1 MRGKTILLGVSGG
14 IAVYKAAAL
23 TSKLTQA
30 GADVRVIMTESA
42 TKFVD
47 PLTFQTLSRNP
58 VATDVFDERD
68 PSAVQHIDLAD
79 AADLLVVAPATAN
92 IIGKMARG
100 IADDMLSTTYLAT
113 TAKVLV
119 APAMNVH
126 MYEHPAVQENLDI
139 LRRRG
144 VTVIEPG
151 EGQLACGYTGKGR
164 MPEPEELL
172 AKIAEALAED
182 PVDAGAAG
190 AGQPIGTQPIGGQP
204 AGGQSIKG
212 QPNGEQPDVI
222 QPVVNRTDVKQPDG
236 PMKGMRVLVT
246 AGGTVERIDPVR
258 YLTNDSSG
266 RMGFAFAEAAR
277 DMGADVTLVCARTD
291 TQPPAGVAVVEALS
305 AEEMLHALLERYEEA
320 DLVVKAA
327 AVADYRPAVPSE
339 KKIKKTGQRMTL
351 ELEKTP
357 DILQTLGERKT
368 KQFLIGFAAE
378 TDDLAANAVEKAA
391 RKRCDLVVGN
401 DVTVPGAGFGTET
414 NKVTVVDAGGVVADL
429 PLLSKRETAERVLEL
444 ALERMKQAG
453 SGN

>member
-1 MRGKTILLGVSGG
+1 MRGKTILLGVTGG

-23 TSKLTQA
+23 TSKLKQA

-42 TKFVD
+42 TKFVT

-92 IIGKMARG
+92 IIAKMARG

-113 TAKVLV
+113 TAPVLV

-144 VTVIEPG
+144 VTVMEPG
-151 EGQLACGYTGKGR
+151 EGQLACGYTGRGR
-164 MPEPEELL
+164 MPEPEELA
-172 AKIAEALAED
+172 AKIAEMLA
-182 PVDAGAAG
+182 DAPAEAKKPAARPDGGA
-190 AGQPIGTQPIGGQP
+190 T
-204 AGGQSIKG
+204 
-212 QPNGEQPDVI
+212 
-222 QPVVNRTDVKQPDG
+222 DG

-246 AGGTVERIDPVR
+246 AGGTVERIDAVR
-258 YLTNDSSG
+258 YLSNDSSG

-277 DMGADVTLVCARTD
+277 DMGAEVTVVKARTD
-291 TQPPAGVAVVEALS
+291 VAPPPGVTVVEALT
-305 AEEMLHALLERYEEA
+305 AETMLAAVLARYPDT

-327 AVADYRPAVPSE
+327 AVADYRPANPAAG
-339 KKIKKTGQRMTL
+339 KIKKTAEKLTL

-368 KQFLIGFAAE
+368 TQFLIGFAAE
-378 TDDLAANAVEKAA
+378 TERLAEYAADKAV
-391 RKRCDLVVGN
+391 RKNCDLVVGN
-401 DVTVPGAGFGTET
+401 DVTVSGAGFGTET
-414 NKVTVVDAGGVVADL
+414 NKVVVADQSGVVADL
-429 PLLSKRETAERVLEL
+429 PLLSKRETAERVLAL
-444 ALERMKQAG
+444 ALERMKKAG
-453 SGN
+453 GGKRP